1 MRGRQLTT
9 YIMKTILVSLTA
21 LTALTLAPLAS
32 QASDKEVQNARHP
45 KACHRHQ
52 QQVALFVSGRGV
64 GNNQATTPRIESV
77 TTAQTG
83 QGGGVTFF
91 TGYR

>member
-1 MRGRQLTT
+1 
-9 YIMKTILVSLTA
+9 MKTILVSLTA

-45 KACHRHQ
+45 KACCRHHP
-52 QQVALFVSGRGV
+52 QVALFVSGRGI
-64 GNNQATTPRIESV
+64 GNNQPATLPRTESV
-77 TTAQTG
+77 TNAQTG

>member
-1 MRGRQLTT
+1 MKITVVTLT
-9 YIMKTILVSLTA
+9 V

-32 QASDKEVQNARHP
+32 QAADKEVQNVRHC
-45 KACHRHQ
+45 KASCRQ
-52 QQVALFVSGRGV
+52 QQVALFVSGRGI
-64 GNNQATTPRIESV
+64 GNNQAVPVMQSV
-77 TTAQTG
+77 TKAQTG